1 LLASSKFADNKA
13 NRNKPQRSTLSPTAG
28 KAMPTYRT
36 ENISPANERAALIE
50 ETAEGSNTYDAGAC
64 PKSGD
69 AGAK

>member
-1 LLASSKFADNKA
+1 
-13 NRNKPQRSTLSPTAG
+13 
-28 KAMPTYRT
+28 MPTYRT

>member
-1 LLASSKFADNKA
+1 
-13 NRNKPQRSTLSPTAG
+13 
-28 KAMPTYRT
+28 MPTYRT

-69 AGAK
+69 AGAKWNQSINKKSKNFKETQNTILEDRNIRII